1 MKEFEISA
9 VKVTKNTLLEY
20 QCQKQN
26 DLFYLIKK
34 KNFLQTVTILVHNMI
49 SLSKH
54 VDNTISDDRIINK
67 CIIGLTETEIN
78 PLVFTCKIIEN
89 LEFLKF

>member
-1 MKEFEISA
+1 
-9 VKVTKNTLLEY
+9 
-20 QCQKQN
+20 
-26 DLFYLIKK
+26 
-34 KNFLQTVTILVHNMI
+34 MI

-54 VDNTISDDRIINK
+54 VDNTISDDRIRNK